1 MITCKEASRL
11 ASQQLDRNLS
21 FRERLQ
27 LRLHLMYCAG
37 CKRMEEQFRFLRQAS
52 GAWINRAD

>member
-52 GAWINRAD
+52 GAWINRID

>member
-21 FRERLQ
+21 FGERFQ

-52 GAWINRAD
+52 GAWINRID

>member
-11 ASQQLDRNLS
+11 ASQQLDRNLG
-21 FRERLQ
+21 FGERFQ
-27 LRLHLMYCAG
+27 LRLHLMYCKG
-37 CKRMEEQFRFLRQAS
+37 CKRMEEQFRFLRQAA